1 MELCRL
7 TLEQFSEN
15 TTVSGVAQSV
25 VHKIVRMHQ
34 EQFEVRKE
42 RERKTF
48 NNDCAEST
56 QQLISFLAWL
66 GSLRV
71 GTKIAHSLNFC
82 LKWPK

>member
-34 EQFEVRKE
+34 EQFEVDSSRLANEVTLSKE
-42 RERKTF
+42 YDSR
-48 NNDCAEST
+48 
-56 QQLISFLAWL
+56 
-66 GSLRV
+66 
-71 GTKIAHSLNFC
+71 
-82 LKWPK
+82 